1 MWEIIKQKHLYCL
14 FNKAMITLNKTEVTS
29 LNPLLCGYVKKIKK
43 IKIKLLL
50 FFYL

>member
-14 FNKAMITLNKTEVTS
+14 FNKATITLNKTEVTS
-29 LNPLLCGYVKKIKK
+29 LNPLLCGHVKKKI